1 MISVFDGVPRTKQQ
15 IDATS
20 GALLGESE
28 RDGER
33 NYEKTIRNLQ
43 EYQFSLLLGFKKF
56 ANKAIKNLL

>member
-43 EYQFSLLLGFKKF
+43 EYQSSLLLGF
-56 ANKAIKNLL
+56 

>member
-33 NYEKTIRNLQ
+33 K
-43 EYQFSLLLGFKKF
+43 
-56 ANKAIKNLL
+56 